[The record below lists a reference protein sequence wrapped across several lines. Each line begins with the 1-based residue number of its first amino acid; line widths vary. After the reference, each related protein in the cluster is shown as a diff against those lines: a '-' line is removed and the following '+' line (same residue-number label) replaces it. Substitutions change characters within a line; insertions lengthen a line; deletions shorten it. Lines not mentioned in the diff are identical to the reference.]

1 VFTGDENTP
10 AGRLKLRRPKYRP
23 LKERDVVVRA
33 LVRWRERALNQHP
46 HQAVITRRWILPDNA
61 ITMLSKLRDTD
72 VHGPE
77 TISEVV
83 NGTEEWTSAYAAD
96 IHKVITKLDE
106 GKRVRKLC
114 ARLSSGAVKKVRSAA
129 WQNRIRKRYEK
140 DAELALITA
149 EDASEEIAKL
159 KKAWRKEKAKLST
172 RHKTTT
178 GDMEEIKR
186 TTYIHRS
193 KLCQALENVTFYRLF
208 KFTRSD
214 DPFLFPSSTLLPTDR
229 VYLPRLFQTFPSRS
243 KHFRYEYIPPT
254 DPNTSV
260 TSIFRLPIPSVLNV
274 RYPQCSLFHF
284 AH

>member
-33 LVRWRERALNQHP
+33 LARWRERALNQHP

-83 NGTEEWTSAYAAD
+83 NGTEEWTLAYAAD
-96 IHKVITKLDE
+96 IYKVITKLDE

-129 WQNRIRKRYEK
+129 WQNRIQKRYEK

-149 EDASEEIAKL
+149 DNASEEIAKL
-159 KKAWRKEKAKLST
+159 KKAWRKEKATLST
-172 RHKTTT
+172 RHKTTA
-178 GDMEEIKR
+178 GNMEEIKR
-186 TTYIHRS
+186 TTYIHWS
-193 KLCQALENVTFYRLF
+193 KLCRALENAVRDLERHCELLREFVVWSNSLAEADNT
-208 KFTRSD
+208 D
-214 DPFLFPSSTLLPTDR
+214 EEGEGPGHSSKTP
-229 VYLPRLFQTFPSRS
+229 VYLPPPVRRSSRQ
-243 KHFRYEYIPPT
+243 
-254 DPNTSV
+254 
-260 TSIFRLPIPSVLNV
+260 SI
-274 RYPQCSLFHF
+274 
-284 AH
+284 